1 MNVLFHFHWSLITQY
16 QARNELPYA
25 MHIFTGYR
33 RERAA
38 KLNSHSHTWR
48 VVEGNEGIKRNINQ
62 FNDFYASKNKKHKGK
77 RKQSQSKLRERQD
90 ERARVRET
98 EKCGMGG
105 EWAAARAWA
114 VFALLCFACR
124 RKRKLAKCAKNKIT
138 EIKNGRTRGSFKSCH
153 KHLIRSK
160 HDLKAAAKRISHFA
174 ISSLPRVQI
183 KSEFNC
189 RQELSQQWLID
200 FFTNEI
206 ALGSPFKE
214 VQPFNPQHFLPS
226 LSILHPL
233 LWAAVAAAAVA
244 LSQRLINVTDICQV
258 GFHNFVRFPSPAY

>member
-1 MNVLFHFHWSLITQY
+1 M
-16 QARNELPYA
+16 
-25 MHIFTGYR
+25 IFMPVKTKST
-33 RERAA
+33 RERE
-38 KLNSHSHTWR
+38 S
-48 VVEGNEGIKRNINQ
+48 
-62 FNDFYASKNKKHKGK
+62 
-77 RKQSQSKLRERQD
+77 
-90 ERARVRET
+90 RARVSWERDRTRKRDRER
-98 EKCGMGG
+98 ERDREGWHGRRVGRSQSVGC
-105 EWAAARAWA
+105 
-114 VFALLCFACR
+114 VCIALLCLPPEAEVGKVCE
-124 RKRKLAKCAKNKIT
+124 KNKIT

-160 HDLKAAAKRISHFA
+160 HDLKAPAKRISHFA

-206 ALGSPFKE
+206 ALGSPLKE

-226 LSILHPL
+226 HPFLHPL